1 MKILFRIK
9 INSIKKKKFLDTKLE
24 MQIKMAKKSDLE
36 EIEMEKELEL
46 EKIKKNIKMLA
57 FGINFKIE
65 KFKTIK
71 FQIYLKK

>member
-65 KFKTIK
+65 KFK
-71 FQIYLKK
+71 

>member
-57 FGINFKIE
+57 FGINSKIE

-71 FQIYLKK
+71 F

>member
-71 FQIYLKK
+71 F

>member
-24 MQIKMAKKSDLE
+24 MQIKMAKKLDLE

-71 FQIYLKK
+71 F